1 MRRNQGTSSGAG
13 REANRGARWGAGR
26 GANRGARGAGN
37 SVILTLAVLA
47 GLSGTL
53 AGCSTQAEETGAAI
67 SGSNS
72 SSASDTGEGEDLADS
87 TSASDSGADDS
98 ADSASSTGE
107 VTSSAAGETYRDGT
121 YSATGVYGTANDK
134 SIDVALTLEDGIIT
148 SVEVAGNTDNA
159 ISITYQNQ
167 FITAID
173 AVVVGQ
179 PIANLEVDKVGGA
192 SATSEAFNDVL
203 EDVRAQASQ

>member
-1 MRRNQGTSSGAG
+1 MRRNQSASSGAG
-13 REANRGARWGAGR
+13 REVNRGARWGAGC
-26 GANRGARGAGN
+26 GDNRGARGAGN
-37 SVILTLAVLA
+37 SVVLTLAMLA

-53 AGCSTQAEETGAAI
+53 AGCSTQAEETDAAI

-72 SSASDTGEGEDLADS
+72 SSASGTGEGEDLADS

-98 ADSASSTGE
+98 ADFASSTGE
-107 VTSSAAGETYRDGT
+107 VTSSAASDTYRDGT

-134 SIDVALTLEDGIIT
+134 SIDVELTLEDGIIT

-167 FITAID
+167 FIAAID
-173 AVVVGQ
+173 AAVVGQ

>member
-1 MRRNQGTSSGAG
+1 MRRNQSASSGAG
-13 REANRGARWGAGR
+13 REANRGAHWRAGR
-26 GANRGARGAGN
+26 GANLGARGAGN
-37 SVILTLAVLA
+37 SVVLTLAMLA

-53 AGCSTQAEETGAAI
+53 AGCSTQAEETDAAI

-72 SSASDTGEGEDLADS
+72 SSASSTGEGEDLANS

-107 VTSSAAGETYRDGT
+107 VTSSAAGETYQDGT
-121 YSATGVYGTANDK
+121 YSAIGVYGTANDK
-134 SIDVALTLEDGIIT
+134 SIDVELTLEDGIIA

-167 FITAID
+167 FIAAID

>member
-13 REANRGARWGAGR
+13 REVSRGAHWRAGR
-26 GANRGARGAGN
+26 GANLGARGAGN
-37 SVILTLAVLA
+37 SVVLTLAMLA

-53 AGCSTQAEETGAAI
+53 AGCSTQAEETDAAI

-167 FITAID
+167 FIAAID

-203 EDVRAQASQ
+203 EDVRAQANQ